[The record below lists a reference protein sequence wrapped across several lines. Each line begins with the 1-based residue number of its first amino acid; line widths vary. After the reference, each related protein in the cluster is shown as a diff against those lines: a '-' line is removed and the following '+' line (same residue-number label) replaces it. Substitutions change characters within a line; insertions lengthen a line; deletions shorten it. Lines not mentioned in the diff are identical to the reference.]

1 MGSTPNEMTALISLP
16 VLRLLSL
23 LFLLRTWMF
32 NGEVILGLD
41 VIMGLFPQSGEFVRQ
56 VGNTVVPLYHQPRLC
71 FRLYASHHVPHHMP
85 HNSLLWTGSLKPVC
99 MCHEWLKGL
108 LCFLFIDPA
117 FLWALASRDT
127 LSFHYQPTRASSAG
141 SPTVTHCTPSSGTT
155 GRKRRSFSTLSIA
168 SCCGYVMSL
177 PDPTLQC
184 LEGEARKSVQELVQ
198 SCFPCSITEKSIQGN

>member
-71 FRLYASHHVPHHMP
+71 FRL
-85 HNSLLWTGSLKPVC
+85 
-99 MCHEWLKGL
+99 
-108 LCFLFIDPA
+108 
-117 FLWALASRDT
+117 
-127 LSFHYQPTRASSAG
+127 
-141 SPTVTHCTPSSGTT
+141 
-155 GRKRRSFSTLSIA
+155 
-168 SCCGYVMSL
+168 
-177 PDPTLQC
+177 
-184 LEGEARKSVQELVQ
+184 
-198 SCFPCSITEKSIQGN
+198 